1 MKTLLFIFILITS
14 LFSDDGTVQS
24 TPSEKIQH
32 TTLFGP
38 IKDLDVSSDGKLVV
52 MGSLGGN
59 IFIQSFEDKNNISIL
74 HTTLDDITSIDLSRD
89 MTTIIAGDIKGQVE
103 VWNLPKKTLIRKI
116 DGHTKKIT
124 SVSISDDNTRVMSA
138 SNHESIK
145 FWNLQTGALITTTIS
160 LGEKIEG
167 SYPEELYTAI
177 VKNNAIEYLANQ
189 RAMEIY
195 DIKNGEKIGKVSVF
209 DENVDPDFRDIPT
222 TPGFMKDYSTAFSE
236 DGNTLFVGTMDEETL
251 DKDCFDRNRS
261 CNHISYCIK
270 VIDVKSNKIK
280 FKIPLDVGYTPLTIS
295 KDGKYGVFV
304 YHPRYKSN
312 RSIWRLFL
320 KKVDIVSEKIDTYL
334 LHESNTSIEG
344 SFQERPHSPFKIREI
359 SNGKFIGLTSD
370 GEVNMWDINNKTTT
384 IQGVNK

>member
-1 MKTLLFIFILITS
+1 MKKLLLTVMFMTS
-14 LFSDDGTVQS
+14 LFSDDSVVQPIP
-24 TPSEKIQH
+24 TEKIQH

-38 IKDLDVSSDGKLVV
+38 IKDIDVSTDGKFVV

-59 IFIQSFEDKNNISIL
+59 IFIQDLEDKNTISIL
-74 HTTLDDITSIDLSRD
+74 HTTLDDITSIDLSKD

-103 VWNLPKKTLIRKI
+103 IWNLTKKTLVRKI

-138 SNHESIK
+138 SNHESVK
-145 FWNLQTGALITTTIS
+145 LWNLQTGALITTIQS
-160 LGEKIEG
+160 LGEKVEG
-167 SYPEELYTAI
+167 SYPERLLTRI
-177 VKNNAIEYLANQ
+177 
-189 RAMEIY
+189 
-195 DIKNGEKIGKVSVF
+195 IKNKAISFFEPERFMEVHDVNTGEKIGKVNVF

-270 VIDVKSNKIK
+270 AIDVKSNKLK
-280 FKIPLDVGYTPLTIS
+280 FKIQDSRSPLTIT
-295 KDGKYGVFV
+295 KDGKYLVLV
-304 YHPRYKSN
+304 DTERDKNN
-312 RSIWRLFL
+312 RKIWRLVL
-320 KKVDIVSEKIDTYL
+320 KKVDIVSGKIDIYVL
-334 LHESNTSIEG
+334 YESNTSIEG
-344 SFQERPHSPFKIREI
+344 YFRERQHSPFKIREI

-370 GEVNMWDINNKTTT
+370 GEVNMWDINR
-384 IQGVNK
+384 